1 MALSLLGMGNCFASI
16 NYNHLVCSQLS
27 SHDFPSF
34 PAFYLKVFLHSF
46 ETIQLD

>member
-16 NYNHLVCSQLS
+16 NYNQLS